1 MLIIAGHVTV
11 AAEDRDRLVQEF
23 ADLVRRC
30 RQAPGCLDAA
40 VTADS
45 VDPARIN
52 NFERWNSR
60 EELDAWRARCDAPD
74 VGDAFLA
81 VDVSMFDA
89 DGERPPF
96 D

>member
-11 AAEDRDRLVQEF
+11 DPEERDELVERF
-23 ADLVRRC
+23 ADLVRRS
-30 RQAPGCLDAA
+30 REAPGCLDAA
-40 VTADS
+40 LTADS
-45 VDPARIN
+45 VDPSRIN
-52 NFERWNSR
+52 NFERWRSW

-89 DGERPPF
+89 SGERSPF
-96 D
+96 P